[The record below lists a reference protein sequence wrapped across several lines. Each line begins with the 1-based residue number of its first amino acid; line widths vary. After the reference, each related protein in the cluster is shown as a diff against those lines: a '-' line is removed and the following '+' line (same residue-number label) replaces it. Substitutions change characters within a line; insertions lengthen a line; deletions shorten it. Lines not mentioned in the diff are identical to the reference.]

1 MDADRRIAALATAQ
15 HGVVHLRQAIDA
27 GLTRRAIQH
36 RIAVG
41 RWEHVHRE
49 VVRISGAPDT
59 GRQQLMAAV
68 LGCPGS
74 VVARQSA
81 GRLAGF
87 THLPAD
93 DGWPHVLRTH
103 GSNHQ
108 LHRVH
113 VHQTRWLP
121 DHHRTVIDGIPVT
134 TPERTVFDLAA
145 ELRPQRF
152 RRLVDEL
159 LAASQVDLTRLE
171 RVHAE
176 LARRGRTG
184 SRLMGVV
191 LDERQGG
198 YVPPAS
204 ELEARFVA
212 LCQRRGLPVAERQ
225 LRAPWAEDA
234 GRASPRVDMAFP
246 GARVLVELDS
256 WRHHSSMAAFEGDR
270 RRDQLAAAAGWRTLR
285 FTWRQLTADPDHVVA
300 VLRAVLE
307 RPGHF

>member
-1 MDADRRIAALATAQ
+1 MEADRRVATLATNQ
-15 HGVVHLRQAIDA
+15 HGVVHLRQAFVA
-27 GLTRRAIQH
+27 GMSRRAVQH
-36 RIAVG
+36 RIASG

-49 VVRISGAPDT
+49 VVRIAGSPETA
-59 GRQQLMAAV
+59 RQLLMSAV

-74 VVARQSA
+74 VAARQSA
-81 GRLAGF
+81 GHLARF
-87 THLPAD
+87 THLPPD

-108 LHRVH
+108 LDGVH
-113 VHQTRWLP
+113 VHQTRRLP
-121 DHHRTVIDGIPVT
+121 DHHRTVIDHIPVT

-152 RRLVDEL
+152 RRMVDEL

-184 SRLMGVV
+184 SRLMGAI
-191 LDERQGG
+191 LEERQGG

-212 LCQRRGLPVAERQ
+212 LCRRRGLPVAERQ
-225 LRAPWAEDA
+225 FHAPWAEDA
-234 GRASPRVDMAFP
+234 GRASQRVDMAFP
-246 GARVLVELDS
+246 ETRVLVELDS

-285 FTWRQLTADPDHVVA
+285 FTWRQLDADPDHVVA

-307 RPGHF
+307 RLGHP